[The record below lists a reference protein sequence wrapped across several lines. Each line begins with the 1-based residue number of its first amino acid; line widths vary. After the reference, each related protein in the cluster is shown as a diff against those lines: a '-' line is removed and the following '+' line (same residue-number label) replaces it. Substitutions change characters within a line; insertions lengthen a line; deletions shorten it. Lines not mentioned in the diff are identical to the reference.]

1 MNSGLGAW
9 PSSHHRS
16 PAIPLFSEFTA
27 PTWSPWMSF
36 IRLSSVLLFA
46 LVAVLPA
53 PSQSPESYRGMLTAR
68 VRSNKLPPPQH
79 LADFIQD
86 GKLTLSLR
94 DAILLTLENSSNVQ
108 IEETQIEFQKFN
120 LLSQFQPFDPVVQS
134 SLNINRYYSPSYSQ
148 LQGVGISGNTTVKSL
163 NQIGQVSY
171 SQTFSPGTNILASMS
186 SNKFSTNSSYNYFNP
201 YFSSTL
207 SFTFTQPLLR
217 GAGRFANTAQIE
229 IARRSLEQSRSSFE
243 AEVNDAILN
252 VVSQYW
258 NVVQARGALD
268 VQQKS
273 LKLAEASYDR
283 DKRSLELGALPPL
296 DIYRSQSE
304 VAARKV
310 GAIQAAY
317 AATVA
322 DEALRLTIG
331 ADRDA
336 QANALELNLTEKPQ
350 PDGELENVD
359 EQSALAQALTQRPEL
374 NMVQN
379 ALANDETS
387 IRLAHNQLEP
397 NLQLQGFYQS
407 SGLGGNEY
415 NLQSG
420 QLIAPGGFGSSMSQ
434 LFGFGYPGYGGTLS
448 LTLPVRNRAGQ
459 AALGSALVSR
469 AHDLNSSGQIRE
481 QITLEVRNA
490 VHQLNEARLA
500 LAAGTASFDL
510 AQKTLASE
518 QRKFELG
525 AETNFFVLDAQTR
538 VAQAELIL
546 LQTQVNYRIALAAV
560 GHSTGDLLGPYHVQ
574 IAGLSR

>member
-1 MNSGLGAW
+1 
-9 PSSHHRS
+9 
-16 PAIPLFSEFTA
+16 
-27 PTWSPWMSF
+27 
-36 IRLSSVLLFA
+36 
-46 LVAVLPA
+46 
-53 PSQSPESYRGMLTAR
+53 MLTAR

>member
-1 MNSGLGAW
+1 
-9 PSSHHRS
+9 
-16 PAIPLFSEFTA
+16 
-27 PTWSPWMSF
+27 MSF
-36 IRLSSVLLFA
+36 IHRVSVLLFA

-53 PSQSPESYRGMLTAR
+53 LSQSPESYRGMLTAR
-68 VRSNKLPPPQH
+68 VRADKLPPPKH
-79 LADFIQD
+79 LTDFIRD
-86 GKLTLSLR
+86 GKLTLSLH

-171 SQTFSPGTNILASMS
+171 TQTFTPGTNILASIS

-217 GAGRFANTAQIE
+217 GAGRFANTAQIK
-229 IARRSLEQSRSSFE
+229 IARRSLEQSHSSFE
-243 AEVNDAILN
+243 AEVNDAIYN
-252 VVSQYW
+252 VVGQYW
-258 NVVQARGALD
+258 SAVQARGTVE

-273 LKLAEASYDR
+273 LRLAEASYDR

-310 GAIQAAY
+310 EVIQAAY
-317 AATVA
+317 ALTVA
-322 DEALRLTIG
+322 EEALRLTIG
-331 ADRDA
+331 ADRDP
-336 QANALELNLTEKPQ
+336 QTNALDLNLTEKPET
-350 PDGELENVD
+350 DGTLENID
-359 EQSALAQALTQRPEL
+359 AQTALAQALAQRPEL
-374 NMVQN
+374 NVVEN
-379 ALANDETS
+379 ALANDQTS

-469 AHDLNSSGQIRE
+469 AHDLNSSGQVRE

-490 VHQLNEARLA
+490 VHQLEEARLA
-500 LAAGTASFDL
+500 LAAGTTSFDL

-560 GHSTGDLLGPYHVQ
+560 GHSTGELLVPYHVQ